1 MSNDI
6 VNRDWGYWK
15 VIAAKEPRIKIKELV
30 IDPHGSLS
38 YQRHFARN
46 EHWFVL
52 TGSVKIITSD
62 NRHTS
67 ERIYSEFET
76 IVIPKGTWH
85 QAINCFDEPVSI
97 LEVQYGE
104 LCIEEDI
111 ERKNHV

>member
-1 MSNDI
+1 MLNDT
-6 VNRDWGYWK
+6 VEQRDWGYWRI
-15 VIAAKEPRIKIKELV
+15 IAEKAPQIKIKELV
-30 IDPHGSLS
+30 IDPQGALS

-52 TGSVKIITSD
+52 SGKVKIITSD
-62 NRHTS
+62 TKHKS
-67 ERIYSEFET
+67 ERIYGEYET

-85 QAINCFDEPVSI
+85 QAINDFEEPVSI

-111 ERKNHV
+111 ERRHV